1 MDKIRLKMFTTRN
14 LFMKKFLLFLLS
26 VSLISGCTSP
36 TPEIL
41 NAPINTANQQI
52 SEIDTEQFKGLKRL
66 VAIGRFS
73 DETKRGNSFLVDNNN
88 NRLGK
93 QATDILSSRLTASG
107 KFIMLERPDVQ
118 LLSSEAKNFET
129 SKIGADYLIVGSIS
143 EFGRRAESDV
153 AIFSRNKI
161 QIANATVNVRLID
174 VKTSRIV
181 YSEEASGEARTEA
194 NQVFGVGK
202 TAAYDTSLDDKAVS
216 AAISKVVSNIMNN
229 LLDSPWQAYL
239 IDSGE
244 VESLFMTGG
253 ESQGIK
259 LGHNFAVI
267 EAGKKVKNP
276 QTGILISLPGKEV
289 ATLEVIGFVGEGD
302 NELSLVTTKSGKLDK
317 TKISQYVVQEMKGN
331 NHE

>member
-1 MDKIRLKMFTTRN
+1 
-14 LFMKKFLLFLLS
+14 MKKLLLFLLS

-52 SEIDTEQFKGLKRL
+52 SELDNAQFKGLKRL

-118 LLSSEAKNFET
+118 LLNSEPKDFET

-143 EFGRRAESDV
+143 EFGRRTESDV
-153 AIFSRNKI
+153 AIFSRNKV

-181 YSEEASGEARTEA
+181 YSEEASGEARSEA
-194 NQVFGVGK
+194 NQVFGVGQ
-202 TAAYDTSLDDKAVS
+202 TAAYNTSLDDKAVS
-216 AAISKVVSNIMNN
+216 AAISKIVSNIMNN

-239 IDSGE
+239 IQNDD
-244 VESLFMTGG
+244 SLFMTGG

-259 LGHNFAVI
+259 LGHNFTVI
-267 EAGKKVKNP
+267 EPGKKVKNP

-302 NELSLVTTKSGKLDK
+302 NALSLVTTKSGKLDK
-317 TKISQYVVQEMKGN
+317 TKITQYVVQEMKGN

>member
-1 MDKIRLKMFTTRN
+1 
-14 LFMKKFLLFLLS
+14 MKKILFVFLS
-26 VSLISGCTSP
+26 ASLVSGCTSSTKEALN
-36 TPEIL
+36 TPITTAKTEI
-41 NAPINTANQQI
+41 TTVD
-52 SEIDTEQFKGLKRL
+52 STQFDGLKRL

-93 QATDILSSRLTASG
+93 QATDILSSRLSASG

-118 LLSSEAKNFET
+118 LLSSESKNFET
-129 SKIGADYLIVGSIS
+129 SKIGADYIIVGSVS
-143 EFGRRAESDV
+143 EFGRRTESDV

-181 YSEEASGEARTEA
+181 YSEEASGEARSEA
-194 NQVFGVGK
+194 NQVFGVGQ
-202 TAAYDTSLDDKAVS
+202 TAAYNTSLDDKAVS
-216 AAISKVVSNIMNN
+216 AAISKLVSNIMNN

-239 IDSGE
+239 INSNDGSM
-244 VESLFMTGG
+244 FMTGG

-259 LGHNFAVI
+259 LGQIFTVI
-267 EAGKKVKNP
+267 EPGKQVKNP
-276 QTGILISLPGKEV
+276 QTGMLISLPGKEV
-289 ATLEVIGFVGEGD
+289 STLKVTGFVGQGD
-302 NELSLVTTKSGKLDK
+302 DALSIVTTQTGKLDK
-317 TKISQYVVQEMKGN
+317 TKIGQYVVREIKEN

>member
-1 MDKIRLKMFTTRN
+1 
-14 LFMKKFLLFLLS
+14 MKKLLSFLLLS
-26 VSLISGCTSP
+26 SLISGCTSP

-52 SEIDTEQFKGLKRL
+52 SELDNAQFKGLKRL

-118 LLSSEAKNFET
+118 LLNSEPKDFET

-143 EFGRRAESDV
+143 EFGRRTESDV
-153 AIFSRNKI
+153 AIFSRNKV

-181 YSEEASGEARTEA
+181 YSEEASGEARSEA
-194 NQVFGVGK
+194 NQVFGVGQ
-202 TAAYDTSLDDKAVS
+202 TAAYNTSLDDKAVS
-216 AAISKVVSNIMNN
+216 AAISKIVSNIMNN

-239 IDSGE
+239 IQNDD
-244 VESLFMTGG
+244 SLFMTGG

-259 LGHNFAVI
+259 LGHNFTVI
-267 EAGKKVKNP
+267 EPGKKVKNP

-302 NELSLVTTKSGKLDK
+302 NALSLVTTKSGKLDK
-317 TKISQYVVQEMKGN
+317 TKITQYVVQEMKGN

>member
-1 MDKIRLKMFTTRN
+1 
-14 LFMKKFLLFLLS
+14 MKKLLFFIFAALLM
-26 VSLISGCTSP
+26 SGCTSS
-36 TPEIL
+36 TNEML
-41 NAPINTANQQI
+41 NAPINTANPQMF
-52 SEIDTEQFKGLKRL
+52 EVDTAQFKGLKRL

-93 QATDILSSRLTASG
+93 QATDILSSRLTSSG

-118 LLSSEAKNFET
+118 LLSSESKDFET
-129 SKIGADYLIVGSIS
+129 SKIGADYLIVGSVS
-143 EFGRRAESDV
+143 EFGRRTESDV

-181 YSEEASGEARTEA
+181 YSEEASGEARAEA
-194 NQVFGVGK
+194 NQVFGVGQ

-216 AAISKVVSNIMNN
+216 VAISKLVSNIMNN

-239 IDSGE
+239 IQSDD
-244 VESLFMTGG
+244 SLFMTGG

-259 LGHNFAVI
+259 LGHNFTVI
-267 EAGKKVKNP
+267 ELGKKVKNP

-289 ATLEVIGFVGEGD
+289 ATLEVTGFVGEGD
-302 NELSLVTTKSGKLDK
+302 NELSLVTIKSGKLDK
-317 TKISQYVVQEMKGN
+317 TKITQYVVREMKGN
-331 NHE
+331 SHE

>member
-1 MDKIRLKMFTTRN
+1 
-14 LFMKKFLLFLLS
+14 MKKLLLFLLS

-52 SEIDTEQFKGLKRL
+52 SELDNAQFKGLKRL

-118 LLSSEAKNFET
+118 LLSSESKDFET

-143 EFGRRAESDV
+143 EFGRRTESDV
-153 AIFSRNKI
+153 AIFSRNKV
-161 QIANATVNVRLID
+161 QTANATVNVRLID

-181 YSEEASGEARTEA
+181 YSEEASGEARSEA
-194 NQVFGVGK
+194 NQVFGVGQ
-202 TAAYDTSLDDKAVS
+202 TAAYNTSLDDKAVS
-216 AAISKVVSNIMNN
+216 AAISKIVSNIMNN

-239 IDSGE
+239 IQNDD
-244 VESLFMTGG
+244 SLFMTGG

-259 LGHNFAVI
+259 LGHNFTVI
-267 EAGKKVKNP
+267 EPGKKVKNP

-302 NELSLVTTKSGKLDK
+302 NALSLVTTKSGKLDK
-317 TKISQYVVQEMKGN
+317 TKITQYVVQEMKGN